1 MRIDAD
7 HDFGEREC
15 PGCGVRVPANENRC
29 PICGY
34 VFPRRSGRE
43 RAVPWVALVLLV
55 VIAVLIALAMW

>member
-43 RAVPWVALVLLV
+43 RAAPWIALVLLL
-55 VIAVLIALAMW
+55 VIGVLIALAMW

>member
-15 PGCGVRVPANENRC
+15 PGCGVRVAANENRC

-34 VFPRRSGRE
+34 VFPVRTRREKAAR
-43 RAVPWVALVLLV
+43 W
-55 VIAVLIALAMW
+55 IALALLLVLAALLAPLLL